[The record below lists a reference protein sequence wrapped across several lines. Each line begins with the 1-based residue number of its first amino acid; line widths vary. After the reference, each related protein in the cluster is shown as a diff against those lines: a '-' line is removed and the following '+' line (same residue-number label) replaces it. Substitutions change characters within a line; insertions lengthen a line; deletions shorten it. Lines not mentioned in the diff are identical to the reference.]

1 MMEMEPGHNKP
12 KGAAFI
18 LNESGVVVEILR
30 DDIRFFEN
38 SNENPLFTSL
48 IDSQSIQKAL
58 NMVETL
64 KISGSVF
71 KWELQCRTSAHTDYE
86 RLNFS
91 GIKTVDGLIIVAAPY
106 QQSIEKYF
114 DELMKI
120 NNEHVNSIRSLSKKY
135 RRIKT
140 DRKESQ
146 IYDKLT
152 ELNNEL
158 ASAQRKLAKKT
169 AELEKTNEIKNRMIG
184 MAAHD
189 LRNPLTIIQN
199 YSNFLLEDLQ
209 KKDGNDSNGEIQT
222 IIKEI
227 HNAGQFMLNLVTD
240 LLNVSRIES
249 GKITLNITEM
259 DLIAFLKHH
268 VSINT
273 MFASK
278 KNISLAF
285 NPELS
290 SLSIEADKEKIQQV
304 VNNLISNALKYSHPG
319 TTITL
324 DVNHQPEEK
333 TVVFSVQDEGQG
345 IPQEEM
351 NELFKPFAN
360 ISVQPTSGEDSTG
373 LGLAITKKIVD
384 AHKGSISVESE
395 PGQGSEFFVKLPL
408 RQ

>member
-1 MMEMEPGHNKP
+1 MEMETELNKP

-18 LNESGVVVEILR
+18 LNESGMVKEILR
-30 DDIRFFEN
+30 DDIHFFDN
-38 SNENPLFTSL
+38 SHEHPLFTSL
-48 IDSQSIQKAL
+48 IDSESIQKAL

-71 KWELQCRTSAHTDYE
+71 KWELQSQKSTGVAYK

-91 GIKTVDGLIIVAAPY
+91 GIKTVNGLIIVAAPY

-114 DELMKI
+114 EELMKI

-140 DRKESQ
+140 DRKESK

-158 ASAQRKLAKKT
+158 SSAQRKLAKKT

-199 YSNFLLEDLQ
+199 YSNYLLDDLQ
-209 KKDGNDSNGEIQT
+209 KKQGDDKYEEIRT

-227 HNAGQFMLNLVTD
+227 HSAGQFMLNLVTD
-240 LLNVSRIES
+240 LLNVSHIES

-259 DLIAFLKHH
+259 DLIAFLKHQ
-268 VSINT
+268 VTINT
-273 MFASK
+273 MFAIK
-278 KNISLAF
+278 KDISLEF
-285 NPELS
+285 SPELS
-290 SLSIEADKEKIQQV
+290 SLYIKADKEKIQQIA
-304 VNNLISNALKYSHPG
+304 NNLISNAIKYSHPG

-324 DVNHQPEEK
+324 DVTHLPEEEN
-333 TVVFSVQDEGQG
+333 VVFSVQDEGQG
-345 IPQEEM
+345 IPEKEIK
-351 NELFKPFAN
+351 ELFKPFAD
-360 ISVQPTSGEDSTG
+360 ISVQPTMGEDSTG

-384 AHKGSISVESE
+384 AHRGTIWVEST
-395 PGQGSEFFVKLPL
+395 PGEGSVFFVKLPL
-408 RQ
+408 RQN